1 LIYRVDRLL
10 QQHGLTMLSVDDFA
24 YTDEQLLFGLIRQSV
39 EQDEVDQ
46 HAFAVQSMPDSLSG
60 LKAELLALT
69 ADLQVPDEKLIEE
82 LLRGIRRLRE
92 ETANEKRTQ
101 YRFLQEEAQESGDT
115 EAVSQY
121 LEEVLKL
128 TQLKRALDEFE
139 RKMSLSRM
147 R

>member
-1 LIYRVDRLL
+1 VDRML
-10 QQHGLTMLSVDDFA
+10 QQNGLGMLAVDDFT

-39 EQDEVDQ
+39 EQDELDQ
-46 HAFAVQSMPDSLSG
+46 HAFVVQSLPESLHG
-60 LKAELLALT
+60 LQAELLAMTENMEVL
-69 ADLQVPDEKLIEE
+69 DDRLIEE

-92 ETANEKRTQ
+92 EAATEKRTQ

-115 EAVSQY
+115 DAASEY
-121 LEEVLKL
+121 LAEVLKL

-139 RKMSLSRM
+139 RKMSISRV